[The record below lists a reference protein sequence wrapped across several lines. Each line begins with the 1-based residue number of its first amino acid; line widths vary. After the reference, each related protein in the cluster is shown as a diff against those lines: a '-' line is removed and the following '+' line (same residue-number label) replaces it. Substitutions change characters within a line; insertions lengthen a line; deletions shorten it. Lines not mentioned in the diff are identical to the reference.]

1 MQKVNFYM
9 SNENKNGFSKSKKCL
24 GASFSNWFII
34 PCWCFY
40 LLDVILLMLFSRMNS
55 GVVVKWNGSTSILPT
70 SHPHPHLHAPSFACI
85 TQIICIV
92 KVHTQ
97 TFKSLSINTNT
108 ILINHKLRFKCRLF
122 ERGSSLAS
130 C

>member
-9 SNENKNGFSKSKKCL
+9 SNENKNGFSKSLINFWGLVSVKLICNTML
-24 GASFSNWFII
+24 VVLFMGCDLVDAVFSNELRCRSEMEWVYFH
-34 PCWCFY
+34 PSNFP
-40 LLDVILLMLFSRMNS
+40 
-55 GVVVKWNGSTSILPT
+55 ST
-70 SHPHPHLHAPSFACI
+70 HPHLHAPSFACI

-108 ILINHKLRFKCRLF
+108 IFINHKLRFKCRLF
-122 ERGSSLAS
+122 ERCPL
-130 C
+130 